1 MPLADYVPRLDN
13 RNFDDLVEEARARV
27 PRYTSEL
34 TDFNPG
40 DPAFALIELNAW
52 MTDLLLYRL
61 GRVSE
66 LHYLKFL
73 ELVGIELKPAI
84 PASTII
90 VIPVQATFAGPS
102 VIVPAR
108 TAVSSAEPDDKGP
121 IVFETSRAFTAINA
135 RLTALQVNDGFS
147 IFDRT
152 PVNAPGGAGFT
163 PFGDLATEGASL
175 MFGLDS
181 NVALPGEAELSIGIF
196 AAAVATGGVTQCGNA
211 MHYRPGKIAFEAWS
225 GLSWL
230 PMTTLSDDTNG
241 FTRSGTIRVRLPKAG
256 SMPRAAFGSVTT
268 KLFYIRA
275 RLALADYDR
284 APRLT
289 YVALNAVPAL
299 QAETLEYEI
308 LGGSDGSPD
317 QVFRLANVPV
327 LEGSLVVEVDE
338 GDDAGFTAWTEVE
351 DFYGVDAHAKAYVLD
366 RANGEIRFGSEQ
378 ALIGGRIPAA
388 NRLLARSNIRARIY
402 RFGGGQRGNLPAG
415 GVSVLMNVLAGL
427 DAGAV
432 TNPVASAGGADEETI
447 DEIIERAPRSLRAR
461 DRAVTAEDF
470 EQFAKDAGPVRR
482 AKAFALAH
490 PQFPGIEVP
499 GVVTLVIVPDSDAP
513 APRPSEAL
521 RLAVCENLQKYR
533 LIGTE
538 LYVTGPDYAKLALA
552 ITAVAEPSADPAVVK
567 QAIEKAARAFLHPLT
582 GGVRGTGW
590 PFGGPVHYGELYQ
603 AIAVAGVQRLDD
615 IALTLEGIEIEPCK
629 SATIGPTS
637 LIELVDITVEVT
649 NANDT
654 GDGP

>member
-1 MPLADYVPRLDN
+1 M
-13 RNFDDLVEEARARV
+13 
-27 PRYTSEL
+27 
-34 TDFNPG
+34 
-40 DPAFALIELNAW
+40 
-52 MTDLLLYRL
+52 LYRL

-135 RLTALQVNDGFS
+135 RLAALQVNDGFS
-147 IFDRT
+147 IFDRS
-152 PVNAPGGAGFT
+152 PVNMPAGAGFA
-163 PFGDLATEGASL
+163 PFGELAAEGASL

-181 NVALPGEAELSIGIF
+181 NVALPGEAELSIGVF
-196 AAAVATGGVTQCGNA
+196 AAASAAGGVTQCA
-211 MHYRPGKIAFEAWS
+211 TSSIYRPGKIAFEAWS

-241 FTRSGTIRVRLPKAG
+241 FTRTGMIRVRLPKAG
-256 SMPRAAFGSVTT
+256 SMPRAAFGSVTA
-268 KLFYIRA
+268 KFFYIRA
-275 RLALADYDR
+275 RLVLADYDR
-284 APRLT
+284 PPRLS
-289 YVALNAVPAL
+289 YVALNVVPAL

-327 LEGSLVVEVDE
+327 LDGSLVVEVDE
-338 GDDAGFTAWTEVE
+338 GDDAGFTAWSEVE
-351 DFYGVDAHAKAYVLD
+351 DFYGVDARAKVYVLD

-388 NRLLARSNIRARIY
+388 NRLLARANIRARIY

-415 GVSVLMNVLAGL
+415 QISVLMNVLAGL

-447 DEIIERAPRSLRAR
+447 DEIIERAPRSLKAR
-461 DRAVTAEDF
+461 DRAVTSEDF

-521 RLAVCENLQKYR
+521 RLAVCTNLQKYR

-538 LYVTGPDYAKLALA
+538 LYVTGPTTPGSRSRSRRSPNPAPTRRRSSRRSRRPRA
-552 ITAVAEPSADPAVVK
+552 PSCT
-567 QAIEKAARAFLHPLT
+567 R
-582 GGVRGTGW
+582 
-590 PFGGPVHYGELYQ
+590 
-603 AIAVAGVQRLDD
+603 
-615 IALTLEGIEIEPCK
+615 
-629 SATIGPTS
+629 
-637 LIELVDITVEVT
+637 
-649 NANDT
+649 
-654 GDGP
+654 

>member
-1 MPLADYVPRLDN
+1 MPLANYVPNLDN
-13 RNFDDLVEEARARV
+13 RTFDDLVEEARARV

-73 ELVGIELKPAI
+73 ELVGIELRPAL

-90 VIPVQATFAGPS
+90 VIPVQSTFGGQS

-108 TAVSSAEPDDKGP
+108 TAVSSAEPDDTGP

-135 RLTALQVNDGFS
+135 RIAALQVNDGFS
-147 IFDRT
+147 IFDRSAVNT
-152 PVNAPGGAGFT
+152 PDGAGFA
-163 PFGDLATEGASL
+163 PFGDLAADGASL
-175 MFGLDS
+175 MFGFDS
-181 NVALPGEAELSIGIF
+181 KVAPPGDAELSVGVF
-196 AAAVATGGVTQCGNA
+196 AADSGTGGITQCGSA
-211 MHYRPGKIAFEAWS
+211 TMSRPGRIGFEAWS

-241 FTRSGTIRVRLPKAG
+241 FTRSGTVRVRLPKAG
-256 SMPRAAFGSVTT
+256 SMPRAAFGSVSA
-268 KLFYIRA
+268 KLFYLRA
-275 RLALADYDR
+275 RLALGNYDLP
-284 APRLT
+284 PRLT
-289 YVALNAVPAL
+289 YVAINAVPAL

-338 GDDAGFTAWTEVE
+338 GDDAGFTAWAEVE
-351 DFYGVDAHAKAYVLD
+351 DFYGVDAHAKVYVLD

-402 RFGGGQRGNLPAG
+402 RFGGGTRGNLPAG
-415 GVSVLMNVLAGL
+415 RISVLMNVLPGL

-432 TNPVASAGGADEETI
+432 ANPLASAGGADEETI
-447 DEIIERAPRSLRAR
+447 DEIIERAPRSLKAR

-470 EQFAKDAGPVRR
+470 EQFALDAGPVGR

-499 GVVTLVIVPDSDAP
+499 GVVTLVIVPDGAAA

-521 RLAVCENLQKYR
+521 RLAVCANLQKYR

-552 ITAVAEPSADPAVVK
+552 ITAVAQPGADPAEVK
-567 QAIEKAARAFLHPLT
+567 QAIETAARAFLHPLT

-590 PFGGPVHYGELYQ
+590 PFGGPVHYGEMYQ
-603 AIAVAGVQRLDD
+603 AIAVPGVQRLDD
-615 IALTLEGIEIEPCK
+615 IAFTLEGIEIEPCK

-637 LIELVDITVEVT
+637 LIELVDITIEVT
-649 NANDT
+649 DAADAGGAT
-654 GDGP
+654 